1 MAHEEGAMAN
11 EQQELVE
18 KVQAL
23 MTKKYGGTSTE
34 SMRKLFDAYDRDRD
48 GKIDSGELETLL
60 KDAGVGNAITRGA
73 WIKGIINALDQNGD
87 KRIDWDEFSKA
98 VG

>member
-1 MAHEEGAMAN
+1 MSKEQEELI
-11 EQQELVE
+11 Q

-23 MTKKYGGTSTE
+23 MTRRFGTVSPET
-34 SMRKLFDAYDRDRD
+34 MRKLFDAYDRDRD
-48 GKIDSGELETLL
+48 GKIDGRDLESLL
-60 KDAGVGNAITRGA
+60 VDAGVGNAFTRGA
-73 WIKGIINALDQNGD
+73 WVKGIISAMDLNSD